1 VGKDS
6 NLKSPP
12 KDYLSTCPH
21 NHHPPLRPTNDMA
34 DIQNIAVEA
43 AADDGNNN
51 GSNGDSNVDTSAIIS
66 SFAERLAFFFSN
78 ANLRQDK
85 WMRQQLSSS
94 HDGNSLSLDTLLKFN
109 TLKVISTDKSLLALA
124 AQHESLQTL
133 ISYDADKE
141 EIRRVVPFDYK
152 TMGDGSKLSL
162 YVKNVP
168 VTEPPSASA
177 ATATAVT
184 PSAENK
190 EDDAVADDDEKEP
203 EADSTSTNA
212 TGAVESTNEEFRSR
226 YAVSRDDIKSLF
238 ERYGR
243 IGIVQLRYGRKSVS
257 SKPSIVGNEDYEKY
271 TSPSQ
276 RALGRG
282 ESYPLGVA
290 IVEFETLEGM
300 ENACKDLLIHDSNED
315 GTKENAVKDDDDDE
329 EEKVEED
336 SGKGAMAAAEGKT
349 VLELHGNQLVIE
361 RMRPSKFF
369 QKNTSNKRSRDENDN
384 EDGGKDD
391 DDNEEGDEAATSS
404 FEPITIDWKKGCV
417 IALAGLSTTS
427 CDREAIR
434 DAVSDILGVTK
445 DVKSSG
451 LYVDYTRGQST
462 GNLRLNDP
470 KPDEMAELVAK
481 LMDGSVVIANQ
492 KVESAKI
499 LEGEEEE
506 QYMKDYV
513 AFLNRMKKMKEE
525 EKRSQKRFKR
535 HGGGG
540 RGGRGRGGRG
550 RGRGKR

>member
-1 VGKDS
+1 
-6 NLKSPP
+6 
-12 KDYLSTCPH
+12 
-21 NHHPPLRPTNDMA
+21 MA
-34 DIQNIAVEA
+34 DIKNVAIDA
-43 AADDGNNN
+43 AAD
-51 GSNGDSNVDTSAIIS
+51 AIIS

-109 TLKVISTDKSLLALA
+109 TLKVISTDKSLLVLA

-168 VTEPPSASA
+168 VTEPPSAST
-177 ATATAVT
+177 ATAAAVT
-184 PSAENK
+184 PSAEKK
-190 EDDAVADDDEKEP
+190 EEDAVALDDEKGT
-203 EADSTSTNA
+203 EAA
-212 TGAVESTNEEFRSR
+212 AGAVESTKEEFRSR
-226 YAVSRDDIKSLF
+226 YAVSRDDVKSLF

-271 TSPSQ
+271 TSPSH

-300 ENACKDLLIHDSNED
+300 ENACKDLLIHDSKYNATNED
-315 GTKENAVKDDDDDE
+315 GTKENDVAKDGDE

-336 SGKGAMAAAEGKT
+336 SGKVGMTAAGGKT
-349 VLELHGNQLVIE
+349 VFELQGNKLVIE

-384 EDGGKDD
+384 EDDGKDD
-391 DDNEEGDEAATSS
+391 NDNEEDDEAAASS

-417 IALAGLSTTS
+417 IALTGLSTTS

-462 GNLRLNDP
+462 GNLRLNEP

-481 LMDGSVVIANQ
+481 LMDGSVVIANE

-540 RGGRGRGGRG
+540 RGRGGRG
-550 RGRGKR
+550 RGKR